1 MQHHPEW
8 GGALAG
14 FFRRRLAQ
22 TESDTERDTLQRQLA
37 QFAGNTAI
45 QNLLA
50 RTAEETSSKSSSL
63 TALRAMARSALKEMP
78 PAWAATLG
86 RLTAVRDPD
95 IIAEAIAVARSLP
108 VSERIAPA
116 MSRALLTVS
125 RHRTLPAQIRLEAL
139 AAVPGGLTRV
149 DAQLFDFLRSGLAP
163 SQPAAHRTAAA
174 AVFEKA
180 RLTPAQ
186 LQVLTGSLKDA
197 HPLELPRLLRAFS
210 QADDEAVGL
219 RLLDILKQSRAIS
232 SLRPDMLL
240 PHLEKY
246 PESVRRQAFG
256 LLASLDMDPAR
267 QKAHLEELLAGLQD
281 GDRRRG
287 QAVFNGE
294 KAACSTCHAIGYLG
308 GKLGPDL
315 TRIGQI
321 RTEQDLLE
329 AMIYPDASFVRSY
342 EPVVVVTQAGD
353 IHNGI
358 VREDAS
364 DEVLLA
370 TGAEQEV
377 RIPRAEIAEMRPGTV
392 SLMPG
397 GLEEQLSRQELADL
411 LAFLKA
417 MKR

>member
-1 MQHHPEW
+1 
-8 GGALAG
+8 
-14 FFRRRLAQ
+14 
-22 TESDTERDTLQRQLA
+22 
-37 QFAGNTAI
+37 
-45 QNLLA
+45 
-50 RTAEETSSKSSSL
+50 
-63 TALRAMARSALKEMP
+63 MARSALKEMP